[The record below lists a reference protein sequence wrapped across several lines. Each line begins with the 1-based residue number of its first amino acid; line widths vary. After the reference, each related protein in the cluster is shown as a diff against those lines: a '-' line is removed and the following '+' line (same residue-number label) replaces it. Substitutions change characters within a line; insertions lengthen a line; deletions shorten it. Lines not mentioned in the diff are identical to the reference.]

1 MCYLKPKFMEFGLPG
16 ARPYHR
22 QTRHYKELKLKEKE
36 IMTFLHDLEMKNM
49 EARENNQELKKEKNF
64 YR

>member
-36 IMTFLHDLEMKNM
+36 IMTYLHDLEMKNM
-49 EARENNQELKKEKNF
+49 EARENKQELKKEKNF

>member
-1 MCYLKPKFMEFGLPG
+1 
-16 ARPYHR
+16 
-22 QTRHYKELKLKEKE
+22 
-36 IMTFLHDLEMKNM
+36 MTYLHDLEMKNM